1 MPYLYLS
8 ARVWRA
14 PLISLDALR
23 GKTALEPAIW
33 ESKLS
38 HNPKGSGIHDS
49 WQSLAVH
56 MAWISCRKILLL
68 VFFGKNPKEQEKE
81 ASSGFGGH
89 VNPGKYEITVAT
101 RDDPRKEL

>member
-1 MPYLYLS
+1 
-8 ARVWRA
+8 
-14 PLISLDALR
+14 
-23 GKTALEPAIW
+23 
-33 ESKLS
+33 
-38 HNPKGSGIHDS
+38 
-49 WQSLAVH
+49 